1 MSADPS
7 ELDMAVVGPRT
18 WNRWEAEAASLPCRT
33 CAEEGVM
40 LIRGNHDVVNVNQ
53 LNKPIYDPDNFIRY
67 KKAVDSAYQKGFTGR
82 NALYT
87 GSEQEPPQRKMAPSG
102 LVPAYVGN
110 ILAYGLEVGIDM
122 VPATAIPIPGI
133 GPKSLLNTIAAVG
146 FLALGWKTH
155 RSRTSIH
162 GSPSSHRGT
171 SRSGPMARKRCVP
184 QLCGRPG
191 R

>member
-1 MSADPS
+1 
-7 ELDMAVVGPRT
+7 
-18 WNRWEAEAASLPCRT
+18 
-33 CAEEGVM
+33 M

-155 RSRTSIH
+155 RTRPMISAISFVASAHHVTKIIDSFRAGTFPTAFVRPAPFVQQVTPQSAL
-162 GSPSSHRGT
+162 SASSY
-171 SRSGPMARKRCVP
+171 
-184 QLCGRPG
+184 QPG
-191 R
+191 GVAIF